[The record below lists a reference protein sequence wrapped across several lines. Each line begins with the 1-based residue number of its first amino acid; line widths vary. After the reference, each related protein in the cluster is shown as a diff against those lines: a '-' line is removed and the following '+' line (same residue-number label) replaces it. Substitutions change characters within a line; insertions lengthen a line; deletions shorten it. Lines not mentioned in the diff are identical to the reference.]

1 MTSGRIPVTLLT
13 GFLGSGKTSLLR
25 RVIHQPGFARC
36 AVIINE
42 FGEVG
47 LDQALVSDA
56 SDDRD
61 IQLLDSGCLCCLASS
76 AIQDTLASL
85 YYRRLRGEIP
95 WFDRVL
101 IETSGLAEPGPIIN
115 AVYGDDTINR
125 HFVFAGIVTTFDA
138 GFGQQDTDRY
148 AEAKQQL
155 MMADTI
161 VLTKADTQPDS
172 QVSEAMQWLAYMH
185 PSARLLD
192 NRMPDGELADVLL
205 APAAYAAAPA
215 RGDRYQA
222 VDMDAPKAPGAL
234 RHLMRYGI
242 HSVVID
248 VPAEVSWPAWA
259 AFVRHAQQELA
270 DRLLRLKGV
279 LVFAEQGPMVVHAV
293 HHLFSAPEPVA
304 RIPGALLGKLVFIVR
319 DLSREEIIQIAQH
332 LTFFEE
338 N

>member
-47 LDQALVSDA
+47 LDQALVADA

-115 AVYGDDTINR
+115 AVYGDDTINH

-138 GFGQQDTDRY
+138 GFGQQDSDRY

-161 VLTKADTQPDS
+161 VLTKADMHAEPQAGE
-172 QVSEAMQWLAYMH
+172 VMQWLAYMH

-192 NRMPDGELADVLL
+192 NRLPDEELAEVLL
-205 APAAYAAAPA
+205 APAAHAPPSC
-215 RGDRYQA
+215 GDRRHTN
-222 VDMDAPKAPGAL
+222 DTGASRTSGPL

-248 VPAEVSWPAWA
+248 VPGDVSWPAWA
-259 AFVRHAQQELA
+259 AFVRLAQQTLA

-279 LVFAEQGPMVVHAV
+279 LVFAGQGPMVVHAV
-293 HHLFSAPEPVA
+293 HHLFSAPEPAAA
-304 RIPGALLGKLVFIVR
+304 RVPEALVGKLVFIVR
-319 DLSREEIIQIAQH
+319 DLSREEIVQIAQH
-332 LTFFEE
+332 LSFFEE
-338 N
+338 K

>member
-1 MTSGRIPVTLLT
+1 MMSGRIPVTLLT

-25 RVIHQPGFARC
+25 RVIHQPGFAQC

-47 LDQALVSDA
+47 LDQALVADA

-115 AVYGDDTINR
+115 AVYGDDSINR

-138 GFGQQDTDRY
+138 GFGQEDSDRY

-161 VLTKADTQPDS
+161 VLTKGDTQDAQ
-172 QVSEAMQWLAYMH
+172 QVDDMMQWLAHMH

-192 NRMPDGELADVLL
+192 NRMPDQELADVLL
-205 APAAYAAAPA
+205 APAANAGPVCADL
-215 RGDRYQA
+215 RQA
-222 VDMDAPKAPGAL
+222 SDVGTLRMPGPL

-248 VPAEVSWPAWA
+248 VPQDVSWPAWA
-259 AFVRHAQQELA
+259 AFVRHAQRTLA

-279 LVFAEQGPMVVHAV
+279 LVFAGQGPMVVHAV
-293 HHLFSAPEPVA
+293 HHLFSMPERA
-304 RIPGALLGKLVFIVR
+304 RHVPEGLRGKLVFIVR
-319 DLSREEIIQIAQH
+319 DMSRDEIVQVTKH
-332 LTFFEE
+332 FEPFEE
-338 N
+338 K